1 MPWDAQRSE
10 CWLLAVGVRQSFMED
25 DTFKI
30 GKIGEIIK
38 NKIGR
43 IGFAT
48 GELGRQRLFQ
58 FLVITCKI
66 TPELGGYVCVLSRFS
81 CV

>member
-10 CWLLAVGVRQSFMED
+10 CWLLAVGVRQSFMD

-66 TPELGGYVCVLSRFS
+66 TPELGSYVCVLSRFS